1 MELLSGRTLQE
12 TLNSDG
18 PLPVDRVTRVGLCLL
33 DVLRATHRAGLVH
46 RDVKPGNV
54 HLRDSEH
61 VVLTDFGIACP
72 VDDADSA
79 TGLFA
84 GSPA

>member
-1 MELLSGRTLQE
+1 MELMSGRTLQE

-18 PLPVDRVTRVGLCLL
+18 PPPADRVTRVGLCLL

-54 HLRDSEH
+54 RLCDREH
-61 VVLTDFGIACP
+61 VVLTDIGIACP

-79 TGLFA
+79 TGSFA